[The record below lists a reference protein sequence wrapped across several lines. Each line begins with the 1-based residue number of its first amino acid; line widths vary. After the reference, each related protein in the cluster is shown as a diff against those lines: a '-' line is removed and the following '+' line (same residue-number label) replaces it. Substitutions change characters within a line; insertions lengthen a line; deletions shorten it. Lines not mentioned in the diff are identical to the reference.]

1 VRALPLRTR
10 VYVLAVAVAGA
21 GALVT
26 AAMHLRPDAALLAAL
41 VIASLAFALA
51 RIYSIQLSHTV
62 WINGGCAVAF
72 GSALLLG
79 PAPSVIASAAGS
91 LLAALSP
98 VQRCRCKY
106 YQHIFNASSYMLAS
120 GASGLVWQG
129 LRPEGAWAHSPQALP
144 AVLAGGAVFF
154 AVNVGLVSGV
164 IALQRSE
171 DSLRSWLSYV
181 RATLWWEYTA
191 LLILAAC
198 FAAVYQL
205 SPLASMLFLL
215 PFAVLVLLLKRSLEI
230 RDETRAALEA
240 MAREADS
247 RDPYTAQHSERVA
260 AYVAR
265 VTARMPELSEAKR
278 ELIVRAARLHDIGKL
293 FLDPGLVHKPGK
305 LSDEE
310 RRAFQQHP
318 LLGARLVES
327 FPDYRRGRDF
337 ILYHHEHYDGR
348 GYPEGRKGQEI
359 PLGARIIGIADA
371 FDAMTSNRAYRRALS
386 YEEAA
391 AELRRCKGTQFDPE
405 LVELFLAAVPAEV
418 LAQTQRERL
427 ATPPLARH
435 PAATPAP
442 SLRPAT
448 A

>member
-1 VRALPLRTR
+1 VGALPYHTR
-10 VYVLAVAVAGA
+10 IYVLAVASAGA
-21 GALVT
+21 I
-26 AAMHLRPDAALLAAL
+26 ALLLAL
-41 VIASLAFALA
+41 AHLHRDIPLLVALAIASLAFGIA

-72 GSALLLG
+72 AGALLLG
-79 PAPSVIASAAGS
+79 PAPGVIASAAGS
-91 LLAALSP
+91 LLAAISP
-98 VQRCRCKY
+98 IQRCRCKY

-120 GASGLVWQG
+120 GSSGLVWEW
-129 LRPEGAWAHSPQALP
+129 LRPDGVWTNSPLAVP
-144 AVLAGGAVFF
+144 AVLAAGAVFF
-154 AVNVGLVSGV
+154 ALNVGLVTGV
-164 IALQRSE
+164 VALQRSE

-181 RATLWWEYTA
+181 RSTLWWEYIT
-191 LLILAAC
+191 LLVLAAC

-205 SPLASMLFLL
+205 SPPASALFLL
-215 PFAVLVLLLKRSLEI
+215 PFAVLVFLLKRSLEI

-265 VTARMPELSEAKR
+265 VTARMPELTEAKR

-318 LLGARLVES
+318 LLGARLVEN

-371 FDAMTSNRAYRRALS
+371 FDAMTSNRAYRSALS

-405 LVELFLAAVPAEV
+405 LVELFLAAVTPEV

-427 ATPPLARH
+427 ATPPLAPQ
-435 PAATPAP
+435 PAAQQTP
-442 SLRPAT
+442 SLRPAPV
-448 A
+448 